1 MIKSEIKREES
12 QVGLNSPER
21 EQIRVKLKLYHGSTV
36 AVRKPSLR
44 PGRPNADFGK
54 GFYTTSNYEQAVRWA
69 HIKKEREDAERAV
82 VSVYEFDETQLD
94 HSGWNIRR
102 FTGADEPWLLFV
114 ADCRKAASK
123 REQRELAHFAEREQA
138 RPKVKSRPHNY
149 DIVQGPVA
157 NDKVFTTVNLFE
169 SGVLSA
175 EAAILQLKAY
185 KTYDQLSFHTDQVI
199 RALRFVQSIEV

>member
-1 MIKSEIKREES
+1 MGTY
-12 QVGLNSPER
+12 Q
-21 EQIRVKLKLYHGSTV
+21 
-36 AVRKPSLR
+36 
-44 PGRPNADFGK
+44 
-54 GFYTTSNYEQAVRWA
+54 
-69 HIKKEREDAERAV
+69 KEREDAERAV

-102 FTGADEPWLLFV
+102 FIGADEPWLLFV
-114 ADCRKAASK
+114 ADCR
-123 REQRELAHFAEREQA
+123 
-138 RPKVKSRPHNY
+138 KSRPHNY

-185 KTYDQLSFHTDQVI
+185 KTYDQLSFHTT
-199 RALRFVQSIEV
+199 QSISTLQFIESMEV

>member
-1 MIKSEIKREES
+1 MI
-12 QVGLNSPER
+12 
-21 EQIRVKLKLYHGSTV
+21 KLYHGSTV

-44 PGRPNADFGK
+44 PCRPNADFGK
-54 GFYTTSNYEQAVRWA
+54 GFHTTSVMEQAARWA
-69 HIKKEREDAERAV
+69 HIRQEREYAPRAV
-82 VSVYEFDETQLD
+82 VSVYEFDESLLD
-94 HSGWNIRR
+94 NADWNIRR

-114 ADCRKAASK
+114 TDCR
-123 REQRELAHFAEREQA
+123 
-138 RPKVKSRPHNY
+138 KSRPHDF

-185 KTYDQLSFHTDQVI
+185 KTYDQLSFHTPRVI
-199 RALRFVQSIEV
+199 GTLKFVKSFEV

>member
-1 MIKSEIKREES
+1 MI
-12 QVGLNSPER
+12 
-21 EQIRVKLKLYHGSTV
+21 KLYHGSTV

-54 GFYTTSNYEQAVRWA
+54 GFYTTSNLEQAERWA
-69 HIKKEREDAERAV
+69 HIKQEREEAERAV
-82 VSVYEFDETQLD
+82 VSVYEFDESLLD
-94 HSGWNIRR
+94 RPDLNIRK

-114 ADCRKAASK
+114 ADCRK
-123 REQRELAHFAEREQA
+123 
-138 RPKVKSRPHNY
+138 SRPHEY
-149 DIVQGPVA
+149 DLVQGPVA

-185 KTYDQLSFHTDQVI
+185 KTYDQMSFHTERVI
-199 RALRFVQSIEV
+199 NSLRFVDSFEV

>member
-1 MIKSEIKREES
+1 M
-12 QVGLNSPER
+12 
-21 EQIRVKLKLYHGSTV
+21 

-69 HIKKEREDAERAV
+69 HIKQEREEAERAV
-82 VSVYEFDETQLD
+82 VSVYEFDETLLD
-94 HSGWNIRR
+94 SAELNIRR
-102 FTGADEPWLLFV
+102 FNGVDEPWLYFV
-114 ADCRKAASK
+114 TDCR
-123 REQRELAHFAEREQA
+123 Q
-138 RPKVKSRPHNY
+138 SRQHEY
-149 DIVQGPVA
+149 DLVQGPVA

-185 KTYDQLSFHTDQVI
+185 KTYDQLSFHSGKVI
-199 RALRFVQSIEV
+199 GALRFVESIEV